1 MSVDKTYIPKAAEI
15 TRMGTWWTPVAKTWV
30 AWRPRLPASCLGK
43 HKPNFTPGMDT
54 GDYVVVVNCE
64 QVQVTGKK
72 LTGEILPPPLDLPG
86 GLTATSL
93 RDQLQ
98 RHPDRVIRS
107 AVWGMLPHNQFG
119 RQLIKKLKCTLAQNT
134 PTKRRSRNRWRW
146 ARSRNMAVQYYEGI
160 GRRKEAT
167 ARVRVMSG
175 SGKFIVN
182 EKPLDEL
189 LPPCGRYAGDP
200 GAVAN
205 RRRKPRSLD
214 VTVVVKGG
222 GVTGQTSAVQL
233 GVARALV
240 KMNPD
245 LRPTMRKGGFLTR
258 DARIKERKKPGLKR
272 ARKAPTYTKR

>member
-1 MSVDKTYIPKAAEI
+1 
-15 TRMGTWWTPVAKTWV
+15 
-30 AWRPRLPASCLGK
+30 
-43 HKPNFTPGMDT
+43 
-54 GDYVVVVNCE
+54 
-64 QVQVTGKK
+64 
-72 LTGEILPPPLDLPG
+72 
-86 GLTATSL
+86 
-93 RDQLQ
+93 
-98 RHPDRVIRS
+98 
-107 AVWGMLPHNQFG
+107 
-119 RQLIKKLKCTLAQNT
+119 
-134 PTKRRSRNRWRW
+134 
-146 ARSRNMAVQYYEGI
+146 MAVQYYEGI
-160 GRRKEAT
+160 GRRKEAS

-182 EKPLDEL
+182 EKPLDNYFPRVGDMQAIL
-189 LPPCGRYAGDP
+189 APLQSAGE
-200 GAVAN
+200 N
-205 RRRKPRSLD
+205 LESLD